1 MILGE
6 NQNHAALCATVTMV
20 VPKLDIH
27 PDTLLQCPRL
37 QKQANTPVMSE
48 LLDWRNIRKMEG
60 EVCELHQPNELLHK
74 ISAYLRKEDSTTGS
88 GHDTLHGWHR
98 HIYRPFKRLNS
109 AS

>member
-1 MILGE
+1 
-6 NQNHAALCATVTMV
+6 
-20 VPKLDIH
+20 
-27 PDTLLQCPRL
+27 
-37 QKQANTPVMSE
+37 
-48 LLDWRNIRKMEG
+48 MEG